1 MLVID
6 IENVL
11 SAERKRNNIIVNE
24 IKIYLKMKNKC
35 RKKIRKYEK
44 TKSLNK

>member
-6 IENVL
+6 IETVL
-11 SAERKRNNIIVNE
+11 SAERKRSNIIVNE
-24 IKIYLKMKNKC
+24 IKIYLKMKNKY
-35 RKKIRKYEK
+35 RKKNRKYGK